1 MSFKYGPMKKF
12 LLSAIIILAFAD
24 AKAQLKGFSIGPYVE
39 KAMPTGT
46 MENQYLDGWGAGIG
60 GDIKLPGKLGLTG
73 SVGVL
78 RFGGNTTATS
88 EGIVKNKALM
98 ATPIRVG
105 LKYRLPLVYLK
116 LESGTSRLNDDK
128 GNGFILSP
136 GVGIRILGLD
146 VQAKHESWFRGETY
160 SFWGLKASYNF

>member
-1 MSFKYGPMKKF
+1 MKKI
-12 LLSAIIILAFAD
+12 LLSVFVIFAFAD
-24 AKAQLKGFSIGPYVE
+24 SQAQLKGFSLGPYVE
-39 KAMPTGT
+39 KAMPLGA
-46 MENQYLDGWGAGIG
+46 MENNYHDGLGAGIG
-60 GDIKLPGKLGLTG
+60 GDVKLPGRLGLTG

-78 RFGGNTTATS
+78 RFGGKNSETS
-88 EGIVKNKALM
+88 EGVVKNKALM
-98 ATPIRVG
+98 ATPVRVG

-116 LESGTSRLNDDK
+116 LESGTARLNDDK

-146 VQAKHESWFRGETY
+146 VQAKHESWFRSQTY